1 MERRKRGDGGS
12 VAAVGRE
19 IDFLGYA
26 FSREN
31 MRLRKSIKKKFA
43 AGIGRVKSRKRRK
56 QIEDSYRG
64 WCMYGRCRHLWKTIT
79 GKDMGFADK
88 GITTVR
94 GTLKDGKKFFDVRK
108 VALSD
113 ITNMEMTVLDFQ
125 RNIET
130 PDMRDHSKKNSDRYV
145 VLVQLKSTGEKVK
158 FITNAHSIKDVL
170 DQCSELEDAGR
181 TIFPVEGVA
190 VKRKDL
196 GGGRMSYQFIDL

>member
-1 MERRKRGDGGS
+1 
-12 VAAVGRE
+12 
-19 IDFLGYA
+19 
-26 FSREN
+26 
-31 MRLRKSIKKKFA
+31 
-43 AGIGRVKSRKRRK
+43 
-56 QIEDSYRG
+56 
-64 WCMYGRCRHLWKTIT
+64 
-79 GKDMGFADK
+79 MGFADK